1 MATLNQELPTLM
13 DLARRWDP
21 NGTQAM
27 IVEALARR
35 SAILEDMVWQEG
47 NLPTGHRYTSR
58 TGLPALTWR
67 KFNEG
72 VAPSKSQT
80 AQIDETTGMLEGKS
94 VVDCELVRLN
104 GNSAAFRAS
113 EDRAFLAAFNNEVET
128 GLFYHSTKNAP
139 EKFMGLAPRLDSTTG
154 QAGAQVILAD
164 TAAAGNDQTSIYL
177 VGWGPDTVF
186 GIYPKGMQG
195 GLETHDMGVQLQDDG
210 TGKEFRAYVTIW
222 NWKVGLVVKDWR
234 YVVRIANID
243 TSLLNAASMTGTG
256 VIDAMVR
263 AYHQMESVNGVRPVF
278 YANRTVST
286 ALHFQARTGAT
297 NTISIDNVAGRP
309 VTNVLGIPI
318 RVTDA
323 ILNTESVVT

>member
-1 MATLNQELPTLM
+1 MGTLNQELPTLM

-21 NGTQAM
+21 NGGQAQ

-47 NLPTGHRYTSR
+47 NLPTGHRFTTR

-80 AQIDETTGMLEGKS
+80 AQLDETTGMLEGKS

-104 GNSAAFRAS
+104 GNSAAFRGS
-113 EDRAFLAAFNNEVET
+113 ENLAFLAAFNNEMET

-139 EKFMGLAPRLDSTTG
+139 ENLMGLAPRLDSLTG
-154 QAGAQVILAD
+154 AYGKQIIVAD
-164 TAAAGNDQTSIYL
+164 PAAAGNDQTSMYL
-177 VGWGPDTVF
+177 VGWGPDTAF

-195 GLETHDMGVQLQDDG
+195 GLETHDMGVTEQDDG
-210 TGKEFRAYVTIW
+210 TGKKFRAYTTYW
-222 NWKVGLVVKDWR
+222 NWKIGLVVKDAR
-234 YVVRIANID
+234 YAVRICNID
-243 TSLLNAASMTGTG
+243 TGGGVAISVDLLMPMIS
-256 VIDAMVR
+256 
-263 AYHQMESVNGVRPVF
+263 AYYRMENTNNVRPVF
-278 YANRTVST
+278 YANRLVAEYLHRQAIEGAKNLTVT
-286 ALHFQARTGAT
+286 ERADG
-297 NTISIDNVAGRP
+297 GGP
-309 VTNVLGIPI
+309 VTRFMGIPI
-318 RVTDA
+318 RITDA